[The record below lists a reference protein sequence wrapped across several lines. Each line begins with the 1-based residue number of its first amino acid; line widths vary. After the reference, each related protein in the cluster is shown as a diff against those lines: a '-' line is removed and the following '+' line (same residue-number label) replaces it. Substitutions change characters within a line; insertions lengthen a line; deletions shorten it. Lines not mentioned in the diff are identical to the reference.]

1 MMSAIAGPTTT
12 RRDAGA
18 PDPRWVRRYRPRP
31 DAASRIVCFPPAGG
45 TASAFRGW
53 APRLPDDVELWAMTY
68 PGRENRFAEPSIE
81 DMAELADAAASALAP
96 AIDRPCLLFGHSMG
110 ASVAFEVARRLERAC
125 RGLLVRL
132 VVSCRPGPA
141 LQLACPS
148 RSHLLDDD
156 GLFAEL
162 RELGGTPGEILD
174 DPEMRALVLPIA
186 RIDYELI
193 GRYRP
198 RLEPP
203 LRAPISA
210 FVSEHDPSLLPDD
223 VLGWGRATRGDFDV
237 VRFPGGHFYLLEQEA
252 DVVRDVVA
260 RLTPHLQGSTCP

>member
-1 MMSAIAGPTTT
+1 MTATTGTTT
-12 RRDAGA
+12 AARRGAGE

-45 TASAFRGW
+45 TASMYRGW
-53 APRLPDDVELWAMTY
+53 PARLPDDVELWAMTY
-68 PGRENRFAEPSIE
+68 PGRETRFAEPSIE
-81 DMAELADAAASALAP
+81 DMAELADAAAGALAP

-110 ASVAFEVARRLERAC
+110 ASVAFEVARRLEPAC

-156 GLFAEL
+156 GLVAEL
-162 RELGGTPGEILD
+162 RELGGTADEILD
-174 DPEMRALVLPIA
+174 DPEMRALMLPIA
-186 RIDYELI
+186 RSDFELI
-193 GRYRP
+193 GQYRP

-223 VLGWGRATRGDFDV
+223 VLGWGAATRGDFDV
-237 VRFPGGHFYLLEQEA
+237 VRFPGGHFYLLDQEA

-260 RLTPHLQGSTCP
+260 RLTPHIDGSTRP

>member
-1 MMSAIAGPTTT
+1 MTPASLGTTTAT
-12 RRDAGA
+12 RRDAAA

-31 DAASRIVCFPPAGG
+31 DAAARIVCFPPAGG
-45 TASAFRGW
+45 TASTFRGW

-68 PGRENRFAEPSIE
+68 PGRENRFAEPSIQ
-81 DMAELADAAASALAP
+81 DMAELADAAAGALAP

-110 ASVAFEVARRLERAC
+110 ASVAFEVARRLEPAC
-125 RGLLVRL
+125 GELVARL

-156 GLFAEL
+156 GVVAEL
-162 RELGGTPGEILD
+162 RELGGTADEILD

-186 RIDYELI
+186 RSDFTLI
-193 GRYRP
+193 GHYRP

-210 FVSEHDPSLLPDD
+210 FVSEDDPSLVPDD
-223 VLGWGRATRGDFDV
+223 VLGWSSATRGDFDV
-237 VRFPGGHFYLLEQEA
+237 VRFPGGHFYLVEQEA
-252 DVVRDVVA
+252 DVVA
-260 RLTPHLQGSTCP
+260 RLTPHLRGSTRL